1 MPASSQAH
9 ASEQDMTRERAR
21 QELIV
26 QCIGLA
32 ALAAGV
38 VIASWQRKMSEPDHW
53 RQHRMRW
60 AKATERN
67 AARLAKWAWG
77 HAERARVAYERER
90 DAP

>member
-1 MPASSQAH
+1 M
-9 ASEQDMTRERAR
+9 SEQPQETRERAK

-26 QCIGLA
+26 QLIGLA

-38 VIASWQRKMSEPDHW
+38 VIASWQRKTSEPDHW
-53 RQHRMRW
+53 RSQRMRW
-60 AKATERN
+60 AKATERG
-67 AARLAKWAWG
+67 AARLAAWAWR